1 MSTGGEYY
9 FNESSSNINYTD
21 EQSSISRS
29 DYVLEE
35 SEIKSTV
42 CDLENQRVVRAD
54 AERTRGAESLDKD
67 IIELLLTRY
76 CKNNNIKYV

>member
-42 CDLENQRVVRAD
+42 CDLEN
-54 AERTRGAESLDKD
+54 
-67 IIELLLTRY
+67 
-76 CKNNNIKYV
+76 